1 MKTNAE
7 KRNPNDPD
15 PRFALG
21 FVLVILV
28 VVLLFIAK
36 MTGLI

>member
-1 MKTNAE
+1 MKTKSE

-28 VVLLFIAK
+28 GVLLFIAK
-36 MTGLI
+36 MSGLI

>member
-1 MKTNAE
+1 MKPKSE

-21 FVLVILV
+21 FALIIV
-28 VVLLFIAK
+28 VAVLLFVAK
-36 MTGLI
+36 MAGLI